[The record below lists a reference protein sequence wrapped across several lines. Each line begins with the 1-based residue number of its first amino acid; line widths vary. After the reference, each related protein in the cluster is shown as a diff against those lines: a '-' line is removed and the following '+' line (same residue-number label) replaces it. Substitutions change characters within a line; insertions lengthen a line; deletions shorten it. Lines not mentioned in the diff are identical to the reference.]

1 MYFGKPTY
9 KKANAAPTTHKRAT
23 QPHPPDLHGSGNKR
37 NKTVA
42 APGLKQNPNKSRAPS
57 KNTQAYHGSAY
68 ANRFTPPQRR
78 DRYQTQQKMSD
89 QKGLNTP
96 CQSPLKPHKTPSDL

>member
-37 NKTVA
+37 NRTVA
-42 APGLKQNPNKSRAPS
+42 VPGLKQNPNKSRAPS
-57 KNTQAYHGSAY
+57 KNTQAYNGSAY
-68 ANRFTPPQRR
+68 ANRFTPHNEGIDIRLSRR
-78 DRYQTQQKMSD
+78 CPTK
-89 QKGLNTP
+89 KG
-96 CQSPLKPHKTPSDL
+96 